1 MCQFVNFTIHSLSLS
16 SVTLCHPLVFPPESV
31 MITEPTQAL
40 AALHRL
46 HGLGVRIAIDDFG
59 TGYSSLSLLQRFP
72 IQCIKIDRAFVNDIV
87 TEPATQ
93 NIVRTII
100 AMATAMGAEIVAEG
114 VENTNQLS
122 QLSSLECHRAQG
134 YLFSRPV
141 HVDDVP
147 RVVKF
152 LEDPSHWRD
161 ITGRS

>member
-1 MCQFVNFTIHSLSLS
+1 M
-16 SVTLCHPLVFPPESV
+16 
-31 MITEPTQAL
+31 PTQVKIKNGNLLVNNKL
-40 AALHRL
+40 AR
-46 HGLGVRIAIDDFG
+46 
-59 TGYSSLSLLQRFP
+59 TGINLKHLY
-72 IQCIKIDRAFVNDIV
+72 KIDRAFVNDIV

-100 AMATAMGAEIVAEG
+100 AMATAMGAEIFAEG
-114 VENTNQLS
+114 VESTDQLS

>member
-1 MCQFVNFTIHSLSLS
+1 
-16 SVTLCHPLVFPPESV
+16 
-31 MITEPTQAL
+31 
-40 AALHRL
+40 
-46 HGLGVRIAIDDFG
+46 
-59 TGYSSLSLLQRFP
+59 
-72 IQCIKIDRAFVNDIV
+72 V

-114 VENTNQLS
+114 VESTEQLT
-122 QLSSLECHRAQG
+122 QLLSLECHRAQG

-152 LEDPSHWRD
+152 LEEPNHWRE